1 MRLRK
6 RTGAE
11 PESFKIGPEF
21 LNEALAESTVEG
33 ITMTK
38 TRQGQLYLDTEM
50 SGEETIDALI
60 SAIAM
65 LYSKLRLARLG
76 IAEH

>member
-6 RTGAE
+6 RKPRDGTE
-11 PESFKIGPEF
+11 FKIGPEF
-21 LNEALAESTVEG
+21 LNEALAESTVTG

-50 SGEETIDALI
+50 SGEETIDALV

-76 IAEH
+76 IADD